1 MMSII
6 ALNLTPPY
14 DDKTLTPFEEMHAFV
29 SPENG
34 IPMTEDTEKELIERK
49 WLSDK
54 IQKMEMKNQD
64 YEKMEESNINWMDSS
79 FGPSA
84 NEEQ

>member
-1 MMSII
+1 
-6 ALNLTPPY
+6 
-14 DDKTLTPFEEMHAFV
+14 
-29 SPENG
+29 
-34 IPMTEDTEKELIERK
+34 
-49 WLSDK
+49 
-54 IQKMEMKNQD
+54 MEMKNQD